1 MFALGLQSIYTQYV
15 SLPSPAEK
23 VAVKSQFYDFANF
36 TGVIGLVDGTH
47 VRIQRPIENEA
58 DYVNRHFYH
67 SINVQA
73 MCLPDG
79 RFCDVLAKFPGS
91 VHDSRIWKLSCVGSY
106 VENHFMVGEHILG
119 DSGYMLK
126 TCLLTPYRQL
136 TTSAQ
141 ENYNYAHKKTRVLI
155 EQTFERWKRRFHCF
169 YGEIRMAPDKVCTI
183 IVACAVLHNMANI
196 WRQPML
202 EEPSLDIENLYTS
215 LAPEEVGH
223 LAAKHYRDQFTIQNF
238 N

>member
-1 MFALGLQSIYTQYV
+1 M
-15 SLPSPAEK
+15 PSPAEK

-36 TGVIGLVDGTH
+36 PGVIGLVGGTH
-47 VRIQRPIENEA
+47 VRIQRPCENEA

-73 MCLPDG
+73 MCLPDC

-126 TCLLTPYRQL
+126 TCLLTPYRQP

-155 EQTFERWKRRFHCF
+155 EQTFGRWKRRFHCLH
-169 YGEIRMAPDKVCTI
+169 GEIRMAPDKVCTI
-183 IVACAVLHNMANI
+183 TQYGN
-196 WRQPML
+196 
-202 EEPSLDIENLYTS
+202 Y
-215 LAPEEVGH
+215 
-223 LAAKHYRDQFTIQNF
+223 LAATNAGRTELGYRES
-238 N
+238 